1 MLVGFGGTGGEPEMN
16 HTQTLVQ
23 HRDIQ
28 NWVTARHGM
37 PAISR
42 VPNST
47 GEMRA
52 RLALSFSKPRV
63 RPMSAPGMDDGMSP
77 VSWSAWLAELDRQH
91 LALKVSSQNNPDF
104 EFVERQEMNSG
115 GPLN

>member
-1 MLVGFGGTGGEPEMN
+1 MN
-16 HTQTLVQ
+16 HTQTLIR

-37 PAISR
+37 PAIAR
-42 VPNST
+42 VPNSM

-52 RLALSFSKPRV
+52 RLALSFSKARA
-63 RPMSAPGMDDGMSP
+63 RPTSMPSIDDGLSP

-91 LALKVSSQNNPDF
+91 LALKVSNQKSPDF
-104 EFVERQEMNSG
+104 EFVERDAEARNSG
-115 GPLN
+115 EALN

>member
-1 MLVGFGGTGGEPEMN
+1 MTN
-16 HTQTLVQ
+16 TQTLVR

-42 VPNST
+42 VPSIT

-52 RLALSFSKPRV
+52 RLALSFTKAKA
-63 RPMSAPGMDDGMSP
+63 RPATAMPTLDDGMSP

-104 EFVERQEMNSG
+104 EFVERQEVGSTG
-115 GPLN
+115 VGEALH